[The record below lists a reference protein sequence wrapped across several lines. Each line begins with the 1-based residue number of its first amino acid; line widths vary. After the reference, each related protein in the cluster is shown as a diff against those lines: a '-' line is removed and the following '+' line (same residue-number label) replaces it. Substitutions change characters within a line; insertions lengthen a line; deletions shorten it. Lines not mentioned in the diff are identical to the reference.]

1 MFDDYK
7 WYAVHT
13 YSGYENKVAD
23 NILKVAENR
32 GMRDQILEVCVPL
45 EKTSTV
51 SPNKSDEADANSDE
65 ATENGEK
72 KKNVKEK
79 ERKLF
84 PGYVLVKL
92 AIAYDEKAEEN
103 KMSDEVWYIIRN
115 TRGVTGF
122 VGPDGRPV
130 PLTQEEVIKIGVERY
145 VVEVSY
151 EVGDLFTIVGGSFD
165 GFSGVVDN
173 IDIENDTVRVIISMM
188 GRDTPLELGLDQVES
203 AVD

>member
-23 NILKVAENR
+23 NILKVADNR
-32 GMRDQILEVCVPL
+32 GMRDQIVEVSVPT
-45 EKTSTV
+45 ETV
-51 SPNKSDEADANSDE
+51 VEI
-65 ATENGEK
+65 
-72 KKNVKEK
+72 KEDKRK
-79 ERKLF
+79 EVVRKLF

-92 AIAYDEKAEEN
+92 AIAYDEKAKET
-103 KMSDEVWYIIRN
+103 KMTDEVWYIIRN

-122 VGPDGRPV
+122 VGPEGRPV
-130 PLTQEEVIKIGVERY
+130 PLTEEEVIKIGVEKRT
-145 VVEVSY
+145 VSLGY
-151 EVGDLFTIVGGSFD
+151 EVGDLVTVIGGSFD